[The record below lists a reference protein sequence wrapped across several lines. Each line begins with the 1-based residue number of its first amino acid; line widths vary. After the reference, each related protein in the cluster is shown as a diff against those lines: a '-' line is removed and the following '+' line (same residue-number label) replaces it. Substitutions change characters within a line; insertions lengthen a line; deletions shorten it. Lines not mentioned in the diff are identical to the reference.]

1 MKNQWKSLLLLA
13 TALCVVLGYALCRN
27 EIRFDVRLKK
37 ANLAKAFE
45 PRHTDSSVEAGLAAS
60 AKAREDSIRAAREH
74 PDTTRQRIL
83 FFVRQRLEIRHIAYI
98 VHHLPEIGHSRQYHH
113 NPLEACGKAD
123 SVARGAHI
131 SEL

>member
-45 PRHTDSSVEAGLAAS
+45 PRHTDASVEAGLAAS

-83 FFVRQRLEIRHIAYI
+83 FFGDFRHFFRHDVPRVVRVVKAFKVSRH
-98 VHHLPEIGHSRQYHH
+98 GKR
-113 NPLEACGKAD
+113 ACLAF
-123 SVARGAHI
+123 SPAA
-131 SEL
+131 